1 MIIQLH
7 KYGICYKLVLYCVDN
22 ITMNLMQFEWIE
34 SELVWESYEFLK
46 FLGLF
51 FVPNIPISDSIYT

>member
-7 KYGICYKLVLYCVDN
+7 KYGICYKLVLYWVDN
-22 ITMNLMQFEWIE
+22 ITMNLMQFERIE